1 MGGVGG
7 AEGVADRPA
16 QLHGL
21 HRRRPDVLIVLDVVA
36 VVVVIVFMV
45 MVGVVV
51 VIAAGQRL
59 LGERVGVVHH
69 PQHGGDVLSGGGEN
83 FVHPLLPL
91 AAVIDKNV
99 RPTHAD
105 HVHGRRLEAVG
116 FPSGGH
122 QQAGADVRA
131 ADLAHEVI
139 VGEQGA
145 HHLQPAVLRLL
156 AGGSAGAQGQGH
168 GRSQQKRQNPLFH
181 CAASLHFS
189 HRP

>member
-1 MGGVGG
+1 
-7 AEGVADRPA
+7 
-16 QLHGL
+16 
-21 HRRRPDVLIVLDVVA
+21 
-36 VVVVIVFMV
+36 

-51 VIAAGQRL
+51 VGVGGVGIIVAGQRL
-59 LGERVGVVHH
+59 LGERVGIVHH
-69 PQHGGDVLSGGGEN
+69 PQDGGNIFSGGIQN
-83 FVHPLLPL
+83 FVHPLLAF

-122 QQAGADVRA
+122 QQVGADIHT

-145 HHLQPAVLRLL
+145 HHLQPAVLRVL
-156 AGGSAGAQGQGH
+156 ACRGAGAQGQRR